1 MLDKNTIYQ
10 IAVYKEISAQISELE
25 KNKRRLSSELL
36 KAFDNAGIDKYDGL
50 QIVERTTETI
60 KKDNIPVKLW
70 DYYKTVNT
78 SRFIKKV
85 GA

>member
-1 MLDKNTIYQ
+1 MLDTKTIYQ
-10 IAVYKEISAQISELE
+10 IAAYKEISAQISELE
-25 KNKRRLSSELL
+25 KSKRRLSSELL
-36 KAFDNAGIDKYDGL
+36 KAFDNAGVDKYDGL

-60 KKDNIPVKLW
+60 KKDNVPIKLW

>member
-10 IAVYKEISAQISELE
+10 VAAYKEISAQIAALE
-25 KNKRRLSSELL
+25 KSKRRLSSELL
-36 KAFDNAGIDKYDGL
+36 KAFDNAGINNYDGL

-60 KKDNIPVKLW
+60 KKDNVPIKLW